1 MPTAIPEASA
11 SITIRVLE
19 TDLLSCEAV
28 FIDLCIHKQVVFQCG
43 DFALVCSMG
52 EQLVVLYRITTAL
65 DEQNLAHLIL
75 QIYTMDMNSIALR
88 FRGIKFA
95 VQASQQR

>member
-1 MPTAIPEASA
+1 MY
-11 SITIRVLE
+11 
-19 TDLLSCEAV
+19 
-28 FIDLCIHKQVVFQCG
+28 IDLCVHKQVVFQCG
-43 DFALVCSMG
+43 DFILVRSMS
-52 EQLVVLYRITTAL
+52 ERLVVLYRITTAL

-88 FRGIKFA
+88 FRGVKFA